1 MGRST
6 GKMGA
11 RTGKKRSCPP
21 NAEVSAGHDPNSQN
35 SVSCPKHCPS
45 IAIRPAHGM
54 VSGEYK
60 RIKGLEWENLRY
72 HMTDL
77 EIFPVGKSTTRI
89 FIDNGNRIMNNS
101 IKYMDFL

>member
-1 MGRST
+1 M
-6 GKMGA
+6 A
-11 RTGKKRSCPP
+11 
-21 NAEVSAGHDPNSQN
+21 
-35 SVSCPKHCPS
+35 
-45 IAIRPAHGM
+45 
-54 VSGEYK
+54 SGEYK
-60 RIKGLEWENLRY
+60 RIKGLEWENMRY